1 MAKKKK
7 KNRIDYTA
15 LMCSMQSTIAKQM
28 RKNPHVIG
36 IADLLNI
43 RCHQLCNDGVFQ
55 NARELLTDE
64 LERGGMFIEAEFVEI
79 ILAGDAPGFWHWKD
93 DALIVDCY
101 SLEVQSK
108 YLTEKRKLSY
118 AGKISGEKRRANA
131 EQKTESARDGTHVQT
146 HVQTHVRTKK
156 EINTT
161 FTGSISKAGPSAGAM
176 GPGFDGAATAAEKQP
191 PEARRARE
199 AFATMNPDAE

>member
-1 MAKKKK
+1 MAK
-7 KNRIDYTA
+7 RIDYTA

-28 RKNPHVIG
+28 RKNSLVIG

-64 LERGGMFIEAEFVEI
+64 LERGGMFIEAEFAEI
-79 ILAGDAPGFWHWKD
+79 ILAGDAPGFWHWED

-101 SLEVQSK
+101 SLEAQSK
-108 YLTEKRKLSY
+108 YLTEKRKTSD
-118 AGKISGEKRRANA
+118 AGKISGEKRRAKA
-131 EQKTESARDGTHVQT
+131 EQKTESARDGTHVRT

-156 EINTT
+156 ERNTT
-161 FTGSISKAGPSAGAM
+161 FSSISKAGPSAGAM
-176 GPGFDGAATAAEKQP
+176 GPGFDGAAHAAGGEP
-191 PEARRARE
+191 AADDNESVTNEDIDAFRPE
-199 AFATMNPDAE
+199 TLV